1 MFLYHCA
8 FQLKQLKF
16 LKKQHFHLILSIA
29 IVVPVAITYGLM
41 PEGILQEVLHFKV
54 EATNL
59 ANIFRAIMGL
69 YLGMATFWIIG
80 ILYPTYW
87 KAATL
92 VNILFM
98 GGLAFGRIISM
109 VVDGQ
114 PSIIFSAGVIGEL
127 VLAGWGVYN
136 LKKYK

>member
-1 MFLYHCA
+1 MT
-8 FQLKQLKF
+8 

-29 IVVPVAITYGLM
+29 IVIPVAITYGIM
-41 PEGILQEVLHFKV
+41 PNGIMQDILDFKV
-54 EATNL
+54 EAINL

-69 YLGMATFWIIG
+69 YLAMATFWIIG

-98 GGLAFGRIISM
+98 GGLAFGRIISLIL
-109 VVDGQ
+109 DGQ
-114 PSIIFSAGVIGEL
+114 PSIIFSVGVVGEL
-127 VLAGWGVYN
+127 ILAGWGIYN
-136 LKKYK
+136 LKKFK

>member
-1 MFLYHCA
+1 MT
-8 FQLKQLKF
+8 

-41 PEGILQEVLHFKV
+41 PNGIVQDILDFKV
-54 EATNL
+54 KATNL

-80 ILYPTYW
+80 ILNPTYW

-98 GGLAFGRIISM
+98 SGLACGRIISM
-109 VVDGQ
+109 VVDGE
-114 PSIIFSAGVIGEL
+114 PSIIFTIGVVGEL
-127 VLAGWGVYN
+127 LLAGWGVFN
-136 LKKYK
+136 MRKYK